1 MGVLDVSCFPIWAVF
16 GYGLFFDMGCFWVWA
31 VFWYGLFSGMGCF
44 SIWGVFQIWAVLEK
58 SEFCQCTG
66 LSIFG
71 REVVL
76 GYFAK
81 ISILPFFPLACQKQ
95 GIG

>member
-1 MGVLDVSCFPIWAVF
+1 MRYGLFSIGAVF
-16 GYGLFFDMGCFWVWA
+16 RYGLFFDMD
-31 VFWYGLFSGMGCF
+31 CF
-44 SIWGVFQIWAVLEK
+44 SIWAVFQIWAILEK

-71 REVVL
+71 WEVVL

-81 ISILPFFPLACQKQ
+81 ISILPFFPWHAKNRV
-95 GIG
+95 

>member
-1 MGVLDVSCFPIWAVF
+1 LAKEAPRTSSTSIPSYYLLSGGGDYRGIRVLEIRAFLSIVVF
-16 GYGLFFDMGCFWVWA
+16 D
-31 VFWYGLFSGMGCF
+31 
-44 SIWGVFQIWAVLEK
+44 IWGVFQIWAVLEK

-71 REVVL
+71 WEVVL

-81 ISILPFFPLACQKQ
+81 ISILPFFPWHAKNRV
-95 GIG
+95 